1 MTEFFEKEHRG
12 RCSFKGEGIVTPYFP
27 QFVINHKIGITMLMH
42 EDNVNVL
49 LFELP
54 MTDCG
59 GESLKV
65 LAMISLEEECENY
78 TRGFIYQITPN
89 LP

>member
-1 MTEFFEKEHRG
+1 MRFYVDIYITT
-12 RCSFKGEGIVTPYFP
+12 VTPYFS
-27 QFVINHKIGITMLMH
+27 QFVINHKIGITMLMN

-59 GESLKV
+59 GEGLKV
-65 LAMISLEEECENY
+65 LAMISLKTIRE
-78 TRGFIYQITPN
+78 GS
-89 LP
+89 L